1 MPMAGE
7 VVKRI
12 FEYDNYRFFLRDFF
26 KEQKRLKA
34 AFSHRFFARRAGF
47 SSSSFCAHV
56 IEGKRNLTADSL
68 RRMLKGLG
76 LSGRPATYFESLVH
90 YNQARTAEDRDESTR
105 ALERLRRSA
114 EFYRV
119 NQRQYAYYDEWYYPV
134 IRELAVHGRWEG
146 DFARLGAMVRPS
158 LTPEKARKAVDT
170 LVEIGLL
177 TRGSDGTFAQAAQ
190 AVTAQEVP
198 AVITRKSRKEYLQL
212 AVSAMEQLDT
222 SERHISGVTVAMSR
236 KRYESFFAK
245 IDEVRRQI
253 LESALDD
260 AGADGVYQFNFQA
273 FPLSA
278 PLSRGEAHDVGG
290 TR

>member
-1 MPMAGE
+1 MAGE

-105 ALERLRRSA
+105 ALERLATLPNDGSHELSVPSKPISSKAERRT
-114 EFYRV
+114 
-119 NQRQYAYYDEWYYPV
+119 
-134 IRELAVHGRWEG
+134 I
-146 DFARLGAMVRPS
+146 
-158 LTPEKARKAVDT
+158 
-170 LVEIGLL
+170 LL
-177 TRGSDGTFAQAAQ
+177 HSGHDNGS
-190 AVTAQEVP
+190 VLP
-198 AVITRKSRKEYLQL
+198 
-212 AVSAMEQLDT
+212 
-222 SERHISGVTVAMSR
+222 H
-236 KRYESFFAK
+236 
-245 IDEVRRQI
+245 
-253 LESALDD
+253 
-260 AGADGVYQFNFQA
+260 
-273 FPLSA
+273 
-278 PLSRGEAHDVGG
+278 
-290 TR
+290 